1 MTHFIFLSGDAYP
14 LRSDLGDRRFWAV
27 PLKPCL
33 PHLVKRDGRW
43 RIDNIEDWEGHN
55 RTDFER
61 ALSWVRRQNF
71 ETSK

>member
-1 MTHFIFLSGDAYP
+1 MTHFIFLSDAAQHAIKYP
-14 LRSDLGDRRFWAV
+14 TDMRWAI
-27 PLKPCL
+27 PRKPRL
-33 PHLVKRDGRW
+33 PHLVKRDDSW

-71 ETSK
+71 EAQK